1 VAGGAGSAR
10 PRPRGPARW
19 QMPDVDAAALTLAR
33 QVRRAIAS
41 LTPVGRARWAPVL
54 EPLAE
59 PLEDGD
65 LADVRMAASRVR
77 AAFGVGESVAEDLPD
92 DEALALRDAADGT
105 LGALARHDTRRGR
118 DVADGAR

>member
-1 VAGGAGSAR
+1 MAGDIGSR

-19 QMPDVDAAALTLAR
+19 QMPDVDAAALVLAR
-33 QVRRAIAS
+33 QVRLAVSALS
-41 LTPVGRARWAPVL
+41 PGGRARWAPVL

-65 LADVRMAASRVR
+65 LAAVRAAASRVR

-92 DEALALRDAADGT
+92 DEALALRDAADAT
-105 LGALARHDTRRGR
+105 LRALARHEMRAGR
-118 DVADGAR
+118 DVPERGR